1 MRKPLSIYQQR
12 QAASHAEVRR
22 VRHAKALNPNE
33 HTADTEGN
41 VGTPDGTPDTLT
53 PRRTDAPTRGWLLA
67 EAPRMHRIAA

>member
-12 QAASHAEVRR
+12 QAASHAERRR

-41 VGTPDGTPDTLT
+41 VGTPDTLT